1 MTRKCSVRTLTLSRC
16 GRRALGW
23 VLGAGIVVGS
33 WLRCLE
39 ECGECRA
46 RVGIW
51 AGGAELGFE
60 GESLEL
66 LEQAVK
72 QRMMKVLRLP
82 ALRH

>member
-1 MTRKCSVRTLTLSRC
+1 M
-16 GRRALGW
+16 
-23 VLGAGIVVGS
+23 
-33 WLRCLE
+33 
-39 ECGECRA
+39 
-46 RVGIW
+46 GIW

-82 ALRH
+82 ALRHWWRNQGIWDRAGTKLLVEGVWM

>member
-1 MTRKCSVRTLTLSRC
+1 M
-16 GRRALGW
+16 
-23 VLGAGIVVGS
+23 
-33 WLRCLE
+33 
-39 ECGECRA
+39 
-46 RVGIW
+46 GIW